1 MFISFV
7 SQPLRICK
15 VSTKRRGGG
24 GHLSPSM
31 IGVLM
36 VGVREYQKAQR
47 LGKSLQQGVRG
58 MAFPMATYLL
68 WFC

>member
-1 MFISFV
+1 
-7 SQPLRICK
+7 
-15 VSTKRRGGG
+15 
-24 GHLSPSM
+24 M